1 MVYSTEYIYRRL
13 RNNIERVLRHVNAR
27 KIYIKGNDK
36 VVKIASE
43 KGIIKFYKEK
53 FNVDPRTCC

>member
-1 MVYSTEYIYRRL
+1 
-13 RNNIERVLRHVNAR
+13 VLRHVNVQ

-36 VVKIASE
+36 VVKIAAE

-53 FNVDPRTCC
+53 FNVDLELVVDNNKEYGYFEIEFH